1 MRYRLTLIAVAGL
14 LLLTA
19 ENARAVNLLANG
31 GFEAPPIAGWTITNT
46 VTGHPGLP
54 IEASSLIGFAN
65 RQGEI
70 EGQLGFW
77 MRSFAGNIGDYA
89 PATPPPNNVAG
100 NGTLSQT
107 VPGIVGQVY
116 TLKGWSKYE
125 GNFSG
130 AVDELSGA
138 SPSGAIPSPT
148 DTTFTLEFLNSGGNV
163 IGSSSL
169 DVKASRVAQSPI
181 FFAGDNAWYEHTLVS
196 PAAPAGT
203 TQVRVSASGTDML
216 FNEDPQQTGFY
227 DDFSLSRNGAPTTEL
242 LTNGNLN
249 TIGQVTEWTLTRSP
263 TQFTG
268 LIQNSSFAAHSGS
281 GGFWLRP
288 FTTIDPIGQALASQV
303 VDGVEGGDYTFSAW
317 SKWEANY
324 LNSDPTDTII
334 QIEFLDD
341 EGLVIGSPTT
351 LDLQT
356 AGQLADSTWRQFS
369 VNATA
374 PAGTVDVR
382 VTAGANEM
390 RANDVMMGQQ
400 QSAFFD
406 DLVLELA
413 AAGLEGDHNGDGAVD
428 AADYVAWRKNPSA
441 FGGDPGGYNDWVANF
456 GAGGGGGGSA
466 VPEPAALVMVFA
478 AAAGCVMTRRRSSC
492 VTN

>member
-1 MRYRLTLIAVAGL
+1 V
-14 LLLTA
+14 
-19 ENARAVNLLANG
+19 
-31 GFEAPPIAGWTITNT
+31 
-46 VTGHPGLP
+46 
-54 IEASSLIGFAN
+54 S
-65 RQGEI
+65 
-70 EGQLGFW
+70 
-77 MRSFAGNIGDYA
+77 
-89 PATPPPNNVAG
+89 
-100 NGTLSQT
+100 
-107 VPGIVGQVY
+107 GIVGQVY

-130 AVDELSGA
+130 AVDELDGT
-138 SPSGAIPSPT
+138 SPSGAIASPT
-148 DTTFTLEFLNSGGNV
+148 DTTFTLEFLNSGGGV
-163 IGSSSL
+163 ISSSSL

-181 FFAGDNAWYEHTLVS
+181 FFAGDGAWYEHTLVS

-203 TQVRVSASGTDML
+203 AQVRVSASGTDML
-216 FNEDPQQTGFY
+216 FNIDPQQSGFY
-227 DDFSLSRNGAPTTEL
+227 DDFTLRRDGAPATEL
-242 LTNGNLN
+242 LTNGDLN
-249 TIGQVTEWTLTRSP
+249 TIGTVTEWTLTRSP

-268 LIQNSSFAAHSGS
+268 LIQNSAFAAHSGS

-288 FTTIDPIGQALASQV
+288 FTTIDAIGQALASQV
-303 VDGVEGGDYTFSAW
+303 VDGVAGGEYTFSAW

-341 EGLVIGSPTT
+341 EGVVIGSPTT
-351 LDLQT
+351 LDLAT

-369 VNATA
+369 IDATA

-413 AAGLEGDHNGDGAVD
+413 APGLEGDHNGDGAVD

-441 FGGDPGGYNDWVANF
+441 FGGDPAGYNVWRTNF
-456 GAGGGGGGSA
+456 GESSGSGGGTA
-466 VPEPAALVMVFA
+466 VPEPAAGLLAVVA
-478 AAAGCVMTRRRSSC
+478 AACFAVTRRQKPC